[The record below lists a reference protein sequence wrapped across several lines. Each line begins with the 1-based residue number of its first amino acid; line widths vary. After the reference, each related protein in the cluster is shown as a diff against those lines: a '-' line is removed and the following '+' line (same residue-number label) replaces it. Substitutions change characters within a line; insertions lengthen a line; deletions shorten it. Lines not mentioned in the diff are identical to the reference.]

1 MSADFDCPWLERV
14 SASLDGEIPYAELE
28 MVRAH
33 ATACPTCRGIIGV
46 ESSMPVR
53 RPARVSGD
61 ARFAGATVSRPRA
74 LRTLLG
80 VFGTLLLALA
90 IGNFL
95 RGSASHEDLHD
106 VRHLAVWQASLGV
119 AVVALSVSFRMS
131 LFITATTT
139 SFLVFTSVATVV
151 DLVMGHRGP
160 WTDVTHVVEVAALIL
175 LLAFAKPRFRLSR
188 RARRHLFVPQ
198 RDS

>member
-1 MSADFDCPWLERV
+1 MNADLECPWLERV
-14 SASLDGEIPYAELE
+14 SASLDGEIPHAELE

-33 ATACPTCRGIIGV
+33 ATSCPTCREIIGV
-46 ESSMPVR
+46 ESTMPAR

-74 LRTLLG
+74 LRALLG
-80 VFGTLLLALA
+80 VFGALLLALA

-119 AVVALSVSFRMS
+119 AVVALSVSFRLS

-139 SFLVFTSVATVV
+139 SFLVFTTVATLV

-160 WTDVTHVVEVAALIL
+160 WTDVTHVVEVVALIV
-175 LLAFAKPRFRLSR
+175 LLAIVKPRIRLSR
-188 RARRHLFVPQ
+188 HARRQLSVPR